1 LGYARPK
8 KCAWHVDISYIVR
21 KLHLYTAFGRLVC
34 CNATYCFYWE
44 FEIYIRVFHRFGMD
58 VAIPFLSL
66 SMNGLFMKKLIHILV
81 AAVVGF
87 TAAASASATSSQ
99 TNASAVV
106 AQASAGAGKDMAG
119 MDALVQSLQTG
130 MVKTGF
136 SPASRSRESSVG
148 SFATGSAPV
157 EASASEEAGDDDD
170 GRMLVAGLVLMGV
183 IALRRI
189 RS

>member
-1 LGYARPK
+1 
-8 KCAWHVDISYIVR
+8 
-21 KLHLYTAFGRLVC
+21 
-34 CNATYCFYWE
+34 
-44 FEIYIRVFHRFGMD
+44 MD
-58 VAIPFLSL
+58 VAISSLSS

-87 TAAASASATSSQ
+87 TAAASASATNSQ
-99 TNASAVV
+99 VNASV
-106 AQASAGAGKDMAG
+106 AMAQSSAGASKDMAG

-136 SPASRSRESSVG
+136 SPVSRSRESSVG
-148 SFATGSAPV
+148 SFAAGSAV
-157 EASASEEAGDDDD
+157 AEASAAEETGDED

>member
-1 LGYARPK
+1 
-8 KCAWHVDISYIVR
+8 
-21 KLHLYTAFGRLVC
+21 
-34 CNATYCFYWE
+34 
-44 FEIYIRVFHRFGMD
+44 MD
-58 VAIPFLSL
+58 VAISSLSL

-99 TNASAVV
+99 NNASVVV
-106 AQASAGAGKDMAG
+106 AQASVGKDMAG

-130 MVKTGF
+130 LVKTGF

-148 SFATGSAPV
+148 SIAAGSAPA
-157 EASASEEAGDDDD
+157 EASASDEAGDDD
-170 GRMLVAGLVLMGV
+170 GRMLVAGLVLIGV